1 VIAERELAIASGSQC
16 GTFEHPTTVSAPK
29 IEIEEGVA
37 VFGTLWARDQ
47 GQVVATQ

>member
-1 VIAERELAIASGSQC
+1 VIAERELAIEKGSQC

-29 IEIEEGVA
+29 IEVEGGVA
-37 VFGTLWARDQ
+37 VFGTLWARED